1 MPSGSST
8 RGSFAALRERL
19 LQRLLDLRPSFD
31 VGLARCDEP
40 SARAQLAAMLE
51 RLEVFL
57 VTADVPSHRVYV
69 RTHLAQ
75 RGGDA
80 GGLAA
85 AVSTLVAVGD
95 ICARVALEAASAD
108 PAYRQLALR
117 VAERT
122 MLTAR
127 ACTDLLVEQAQR
139 RADALAGGSTS

>member
-1 MPSGSST
+1 MQPGSST
-8 RGSFAALRERL
+8 RGSFASLRERL

-31 VGLARCDEP
+31 VGLARGDEV
-40 SARAQLAAMLE
+40 SARAQLTAMLD

-69 RTHLAQ
+69 RSHLAQ

-80 GGLAA
+80 GGVAA

-95 ICARVALEAASAD
+95 ICARVALEAASGD
-108 PAYRQLALR
+108 PSYRQLSLR

-122 MLTAR
+122 MATAR
-127 ACTDLLVEQAQR
+127 VCTDLLVEQAQR
-139 RADALAGGSTS
+139 RVDALAAGRA